1 MSPGEVSGRQGE
13 REGECE
19 PLAAGSC
26 HLPAQLSPLR
36 AALDAFPPVAHA
48 FAYGSAVFEQPG
60 AEALRAPGE
69 EAPQVDLIFAV
80 RTPKAHRRVRRP

>member
-1 MSPGEVSGRQGE
+1 MSPGEVPGRQGE
-13 REGECE
+13 RESGCE

-48 FAYGSAVFEQPG
+48 FAYGSAVFAQPG

-80 RTPKAHRRVRRP
+80 RTQKKAQRLVQ

>member
-1 MSPGEVSGRQGE
+1 MSPGDVAGRE
-13 REGECE
+13 DTREGLTSC
-19 PLAAGSC
+19 PL
-26 HLPAQLSPLR
+26 PQQLSPLR

-60 AEALRAPGE
+60 AEALRTPGE

-80 RTPKAHRRVRRP
+80 RAPLFLAARLAPRA